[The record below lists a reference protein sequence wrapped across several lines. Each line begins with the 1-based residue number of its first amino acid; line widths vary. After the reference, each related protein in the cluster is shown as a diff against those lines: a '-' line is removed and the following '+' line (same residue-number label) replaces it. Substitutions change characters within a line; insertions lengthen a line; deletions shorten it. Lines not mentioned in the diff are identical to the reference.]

1 MDERARAELESALRD
16 DLAAMGVNE
25 GDTLLVHASMSG
37 LGHGPGV
44 LGQALREAVGGRLK
58 GTLVVP
64 AFTPENSLTS
74 LAHRRR
80 SRSVLRNPA
89 AYKDFKRRMEPF
101 DPDRTRSQGMGRLA
115 EWVRTSEGAV
125 RSTHPQTSFAA
136 WGCRALELVEGHE
149 PDCHLGE
156 KSPLGA
162 LYRADARVL
171 MINVGFDVCSA
182 FHLAEY
188 RYLQNPPK
196 KLYSCVVRD
205 ESGRRGWFHYPDVD
219 LDDSDFGAV
228 GADLPEEMRKEWQLG
243 RRTARLFSIKGAVD
257 HAVDWMA
264 EKRPCLTER

>member
-1 MDERARAELESALRD
+1 
-16 DLAAMGVNE
+16 MGVKE

-37 LGHGPGV
+37 LGHGPRV
-44 LGQALREAVGGRLK
+44 LGQALRSAVGGSLK

-64 AFTPENSLTS
+64 VFTAENSLTS
-74 LAHRRR
+74 TAHLRRA
-80 SRSVLRNPA
+80 RNARGSA
-89 AYKDFKRRMEPF
+89 AYRDFKRRMPPF
-101 DPDRTRSQGMGRLA
+101 DPDLTRSQGMGRLA
-115 EWVRTSEGAV
+115 EWVRTSEGTV

-136 WGCRALELVEGHE
+136 WGCRALELMEGHE

-171 MINVGFDVCSA
+171 MINVGFDVCTA

-188 RYLQNPPK
+188 RYLSNPPK
-196 KLYSCVVRD
+196 KVYSCVVRD
-205 ESGRRGWFHYPDVD
+205 GSGRRGWFHYPDVD
-219 LDDSDFGAV
+219 LDDSDFEAV
-228 GADLPEEMRKEWQLG
+228 GADLPEEMRKGWQLG

-257 HAVDWMA
+257 HAVDWMT

>member
-1 MDERARAELESALRD
+1 MDERARTALESALYD
-16 DLAAMGVNE
+16 DLVAMGVAE
-25 GDTLLVHASMSG
+25 GDTLLVHASLSG
-37 LGHGPGV
+37 LGHGPAV
-44 LGQALREAVGGRLK
+44 LGRALRAAVGGRLK

-64 AFTPENSLTS
+64 AFTAENSLTS
-74 LAHRRR
+74 PAHRRR
-80 SRSVLRNPA
+80 AAKVLGTA
-89 AYKDFKRRMEPF
+89 AYKDYKRRMPPF
-101 DPDRTRSQGMGRLA
+101 DPQLTRSQGMGRLA

-136 WGCRALELVEGHE
+136 WGCRALELMEGHAS
-149 PDCHLGE
+149 DCHLGE

-162 LYRADARVL
+162 LYRAEARVL
-171 MINVGFDVCSA
+171 MINVGFAVCTA

-188 RYLQNPPK
+188 RYLPNPPQ

-219 LDDSDFGAV
+219 LRDSDFEAV

-257 HAVDWMA
+257 HAVDWMT

>member
-1 MDERARAELESALRD
+1 MRERARTLLESGLVD
-16 DLAAMGVNE
+16 DLAAMGVEE
-25 GDTLLVHASMSG
+25 GDTLLVHASLSG
-37 LGHGPGV
+37 VGHGPRVVGES
-44 LGQALREAVGGRLK
+44 LMAAVGGRSK

-64 AFTPENSLTS
+64 VFTPANSLTS
-74 LAHRRR
+74 TAHRDRIR
-80 SRSVLRNPA
+80 NLRDKA
-89 AYKDFKRRMEPF
+89 AYRDYKRKMPPF
-101 DPDRTRSQGMGRLA
+101 DPGTTRSQKMGRLA

-136 WGCRALELVEGHE
+136 WGCRALELMEGHE
-149 PDCHLGE
+149 ADCHLGE

-188 RYLQNPPK
+188 RYLHNPPK

-257 HAVDWMA
+257 HAVDWMT

>member
-1 MDERARAELESALRD
+1 MDERAAASLESALLD
-16 DLAAMGVNE
+16 DLVAMGVRE
-25 GDTLLVHASMSG
+25 GDTLLVHASLSG
-37 LGHGPGV
+37 LGHGPRV
-44 LGQALREAVGGRLK
+44 LGQALCAAVGGRLK

-74 LAHRRR
+74 SAHHRRAR
-80 SRSVLRNPA
+80 QARDPA
-89 AYKDFKRRMEPF
+89 AYREFRRRMPAF
-101 DPDRTRSQGMGRLA
+101 DPEHTPSQGMGRLA

-125 RSTHPQTSFAA
+125 RSGHPQTSFAA
-136 WGCRALELVEGHE
+136 WGSRSLELMAEHE

-156 KSPLGA
+156 RSPLAA
-162 LYRADARVL
+162 LCRSDAKVL
-171 MINVGFDVCSA
+171 MINVPFAVCSA

-188 RYLQNPPK
+188 RYCRNPPK

-219 LDDSDFGAV
+219 LDDSDFETI
-228 GADLPEEMRKEWQLG
+228 GADLPEEMRIKWQLG

-257 HAVDWMA
+257 HAVEWMT